1 MIPEK
6 EYITAVAKSLS
17 RQEWLRSSAV
27 GLQKKQDCSSIVTK
41 GQAACMEPVDLW
53 WWELAEILMCLYSQW
68 NNRQAHQVKVKGTG
82 IKS

>member
-41 GQAACMEPVDLW
+41 GQAACMEPVDL
-53 WWELAEILMCLYSQW
+53 
-68 NNRQAHQVKVKGTG
+68 
-82 IKS
+82 